1 MGRVKKESFMKAL
14 PYNVAFLG
22 LVIIILSVFVLVLQK
37 EGTPDA
43 PVTASPQASTSTD
56 RLIESLQSRL
66 KVRPNDTDSS
76 VQLGSAYLQ
85 KARETGNPAFYSK
98 SEEVLLST
106 LETNPTNAEAMT
118 FMGALALGRHDFRE
132 GWNWASRSLEIEPQD
147 AETYGVLGDAQIEL
161 GLYDDAAESFQSMV
175 DIKPNLDSYARASYA
190 RELAGDLGG
199 AIDAMKLAVKA
210 GGPGTENTAW
220 SRVQLGKLYFG
231 TGLFDEAMA
240 EYEAALKDF
249 GGYYLA
255 LAAMGDVFAAQGKY
269 EKAIDYYGKSVD
281 VIPMPTTL
289 ATLGDLY
296 TKVGDTQEA
305 RLQYDT
311 VEIIAKLGAA
321 NGVIYNRELAR
332 YYADHDINLNKAL
345 ELARAEIEVRKD
357 IYGYDTLAWVLFKNG
372 HLDEAAEAM
381 ADALRLGTQDADL
394 YYHAGMIHHGLGE
407 YEQAREYLDRALA
420 LNPQF
425 SVLQADV
432 ARATRDNLV
441 RELAVSNSSVE
452 STR

>member
-1 MGRVKKESFMKAL
+1 
-14 PYNVAFLG
+14 
-22 LVIIILSVFVLVLQK
+22 
-37 EGTPDA
+37 
-43 PVTASPQASTSTD
+43 
-56 RLIESLQSRL
+56 
-66 KVRPNDTDSS
+66 
-76 VQLGSAYLQ
+76 
-85 KARETGNPAFYSK
+85 
-98 SEEVLLST
+98 
-106 LETNPTNAEAMT
+106 
-118 FMGALALGRHDFRE
+118 
-132 GWNWASRSLEIEPQD
+132 
-147 AETYGVLGDAQIEL
+147 
-161 GLYDDAAESFQSMV
+161 
-175 DIKPNLDSYARASYA
+175 
-190 RELAGDLGG
+190 
-199 AIDAMKLAVKA
+199 
-210 GGPGTENTAW
+210 
-220 SRVQLGKLYFG
+220 
-231 TGLFDEAMA
+231 MA

-345 ELARAEIEVRKD
+345 KLARAEIKVRKD

-420 LNPQF
+420 LNSQF

-441 RELAVSNSSVE
+441 RESAVSNSSVE

>member
-1 MGRVKKESFMKAL
+1 MGRVKKESLMKAL

-43 PVTASPQASTSTD
+43 PATASPQASTSTD

-161 GLYDDAAESFQSMV
+161 GLYDDAAESFQNMV

-210 GGPGTENTAW
+210 GG
-220 SRVQLGKLYFG
+220 LGRR
-231 TGLFDEAMA
+231 T
-240 EYEAALKDF
+240 
-249 GGYYLA
+249 
-255 LAAMGDVFAAQGKY
+255 
-269 EKAIDYYGKSVD
+269 
-281 VIPMPTTL
+281 
-289 ATLGDLY
+289 
-296 TKVGDTQEA
+296 
-305 RLQYDT
+305 R
-311 VEIIAKLGAA
+311 
-321 NGVIYNRELAR
+321 R
-332 YYADHDINLNKAL
+332 
-345 ELARAEIEVRKD
+345 
-357 IYGYDTLAWVLFKNG
+357 
-372 HLDEAAEAM
+372 
-381 ADALRLGTQDADL
+381 
-394 YYHAGMIHHGLGE
+394 GLGSS
-407 YEQAREYLDRALA
+407 LG
-420 LNPQF
+420 
-425 SVLQADV
+425 
-432 ARATRDNLV
+432 
-441 RELAVSNSSVE
+441 NSISE
-452 STR
+452 PGFLMRRWQSMKPRSRTSAAITWR

>member
-1 MGRVKKESFMKAL
+1 M
-14 PYNVAFLG
+14 
-22 LVIIILSVFVLVLQK
+22 
-37 EGTPDA
+37 
-43 PVTASPQASTSTD
+43 
-56 RLIESLQSRL
+56 
-66 KVRPNDTDSS
+66 
-76 VQLGSAYLQ
+76 
-85 KARETGNPAFYSK
+85 
-98 SEEVLLST
+98 ST

-161 GLYDDAAESFQSMV
+161 GLYDDAAESFQNMV

-311 VEIIAKLGAA
+311 VEIIAKLGPA

-332 YYADHDINLNKAL
+332 YHADHDINLNKAL
-345 ELARAEIEVRKD
+345 KLARAEIKVRKD

-381 ADALRLGTQDADL
+381 ADALRLGTQGADL
-394 YYHAGMIHHGLGE
+394 TWPPKTGPVI
-407 YEQAREYLDRALA
+407 D
-420 LNPQF
+420 
-425 SVLQADV
+425 S
-432 ARATRDNLV
+432 
-441 RELAVSNSSVE
+441 
-452 STR
+452 